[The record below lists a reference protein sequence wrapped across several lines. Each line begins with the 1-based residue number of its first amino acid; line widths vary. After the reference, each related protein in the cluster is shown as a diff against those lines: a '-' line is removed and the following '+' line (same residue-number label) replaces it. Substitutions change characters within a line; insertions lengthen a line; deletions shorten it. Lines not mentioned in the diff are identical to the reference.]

1 MLHLIFISTLVV
13 ILANVVAT
21 IVISATVMRVRKV
34 TFSRVIQGRAWRSPG
49 GDCSRGISHPG
60 LQGLPTPEGGGK
72 TESVKT
78 ETKLAPDRA
87 LSRGLRVLG

>member
-1 MLHLIFISTLVV
+1 MLHLIFISILVV

-49 GDCSRGISHPG
+49 GD
-60 LQGLPTPEGGGK
+60 
-72 TESVKT
+72 
-78 ETKLAPDRA
+78 
-87 LSRGLRVLG
+87 

>member
-34 TFSRVIQGRAWRSPG
+34 TFSRVIQGLHGEAPAGTDPG
-49 GDCSRGISHPG
+49 R
-60 LQGLPTPEGGGK
+60 
-72 TESVKT
+72 
-78 ETKLAPDRA
+78 
-87 LSRGLRVLG
+87 